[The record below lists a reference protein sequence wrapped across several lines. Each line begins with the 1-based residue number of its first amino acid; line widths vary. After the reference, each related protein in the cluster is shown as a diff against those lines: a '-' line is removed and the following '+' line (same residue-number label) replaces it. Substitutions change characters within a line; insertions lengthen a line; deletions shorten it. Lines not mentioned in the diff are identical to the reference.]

1 MLFFLLD
8 TELPSPEGPLVIIIK
23 FQNCGLKWNRPNV
36 NKKETLHYKIY
47 QKTVDMENEWFVA
60 ADYVLDTS
68 CVVNNLQPNKQ
79 YIMQVVAVYPEGESE
94 PLESE
99 AILTKSNFLLLFLL
113 LLYLL
118 LLCLLLLLLYLVLF

>member
-1 MLFFLLD
+1 
-8 TELPSPEGPLVIIIK
+8 
-23 FQNCGLKWNRPNV
+23 
-36 NKKETLHYKIY
+36 
-47 QKTVDMENEWFVA
+47 MENEWSVA

-68 CVVNNLQPNKQ
+68 CVVDNLQPNKQ